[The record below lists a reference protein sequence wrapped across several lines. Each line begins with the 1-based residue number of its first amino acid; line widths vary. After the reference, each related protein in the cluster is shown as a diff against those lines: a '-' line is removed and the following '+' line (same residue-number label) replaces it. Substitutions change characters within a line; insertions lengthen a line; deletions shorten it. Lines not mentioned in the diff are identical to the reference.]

1 ANPRIR
7 SRVSGSPGRATMSR
21 LAARF
26 GKVAKYLG
34 SGLLLLLLLLSV
46 ALWYV
51 TTDSFQRMVRSR
63 LTAEIERVTGGRVE
77 LGSFHAIPLRFEVE
91 VRDLTIHGREAAGE
105 VPYVHVDSM
114 SAIINISSALGA
126 KIGFHSLTLEHPVV
140 HIIFYPDGSTN
151 QPGPEKA
158 GSTDFEQ
165 LFSFSIDRL
174 NVRHG
179 EVLWQDKRL
188 PLDFTTNDVSA
199 RLNYSFLH
207 RRYSGNVA
215 IGK

>member
-1 ANPRIR
+1 
-7 SRVSGSPGRATMSR
+7 
-21 LAARF
+21 
-26 GKVAKYLG
+26 
-34 SGLLLLLLLLSV
+34 
-46 ALWYV
+46 
-51 TTDSFQRMVRSR
+51 MVRRR

-188 PLDFTTNDVSA
+188 PLDFTTDDVSA

-215 IGK
+215 IGKAETQFAGYRPVAWTAQ